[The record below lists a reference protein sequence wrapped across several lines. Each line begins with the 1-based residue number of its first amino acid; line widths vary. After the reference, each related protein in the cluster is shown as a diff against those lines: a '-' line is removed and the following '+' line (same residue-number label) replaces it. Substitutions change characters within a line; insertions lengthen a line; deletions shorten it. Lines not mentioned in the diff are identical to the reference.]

1 MKSLN
6 PTSRLGLT
14 RCALAALLF
23 AAPLVPVAFH
33 APLPAVAQ
41 QLSLDQARMDGL
53 VGERPDGLLG
63 AVIQRPDIVQFV
75 QGINAERMKSYQEI
89 SSAERIPLQQVQAIA
104 GQKIIERL
112 PKGSTVMTSDGKW
125 VRK

>member
-1 MKSLN
+1 
-6 PTSRLGLT
+6 
-14 RCALAALLF
+14 
-23 AAPLVPVAFH
+23 
-33 APLPAVAQ
+33 
-41 QLSLDQARMDGL
+41 MDGL